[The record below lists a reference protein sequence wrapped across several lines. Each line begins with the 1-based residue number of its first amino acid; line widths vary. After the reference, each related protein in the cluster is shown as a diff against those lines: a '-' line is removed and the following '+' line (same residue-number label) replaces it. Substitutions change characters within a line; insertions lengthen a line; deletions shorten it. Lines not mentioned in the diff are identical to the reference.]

1 MDWLHFMA
9 VSIWVGG
16 LFYISAILL
25 VTIRSTINVTEP
37 IKEAYETR
45 KARNT
50 YFLAVLLPYFSLIA
64 TISLGIIGVT
74 GLYMAWIHLHTAE
87 ALFTSSYGNI
97 LTIKLLLILPMVV
110 LGGYHQIKLHGNL
123 MTVANLNKDKQEQ
136 QREKINTYGND
147 STSFIPL
154 QYDPSRKFS
163 KTIKTESLI
172 GIGVLVA
179 ASFLTITSPPSISL
193 QESM

>member
-1 MDWLHFMA
+1 
-9 VSIWVGG
+9 
-16 LFYISAILL
+16 
-25 VTIRSTINVTEP
+25 
-37 IKEAYETR
+37 
-45 KARNT
+45 
-50 YFLAVLLPYFSLIA
+50 
-64 TISLGIIGVT
+64 
-74 GLYMAWIHLHTAE
+74 
-87 ALFTSSYGNI
+87 
-97 LTIKLLLILPMVV
+97 MVV

-163 KTIKTESLI
+163 KTIKIESLI

-193 QESM
+193 QESMSAQSSLGEKGQQDDVPSFDSFTLLAIVLSLAVVFGSFVYFKKSKNQLKNTIAY